1 MKKAADAKKAEEQ
14 KGLDK
19 AKKELADATTD
30 LAKKLE
36 QPKKD
41 LARVQN
47 EKKEVDQAKD
57 DETRL
62 ATELTALGQ
71 VMDRAQGHALRGHG
85 PGEGGAGC
93 ADPR

>member
-1 MKKAADAKKAEEQ
+1 MKKAADAKAKAEEQ

-19 AKKELADATTD
+19 AKKELADATAD

-41 LARVQN
+41 LTRVQN

-62 ATELTALGQ
+62 AAELRRWP
-71 VMDRAQGHALRGHG
+71 RAWTVRART
-85 PGEGGAGC
+85 
-93 ADPR
+93 